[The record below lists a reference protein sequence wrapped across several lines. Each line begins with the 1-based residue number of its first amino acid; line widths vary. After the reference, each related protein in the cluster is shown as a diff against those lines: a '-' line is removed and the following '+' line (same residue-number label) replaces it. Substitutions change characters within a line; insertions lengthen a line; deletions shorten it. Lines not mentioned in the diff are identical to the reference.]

1 MAYQGINTGTS
12 PNSGTGDTLLSG
24 AEKINSN
31 FIELFAAVG
40 LGSTGTGV
48 VTDIF
53 AGDNIGVNTSTG
65 EVTIS
70 VVGLTTSLVGGEDI
84 SIVTNS
90 GVSTI
95 SYVGA
100 ANTTNIRADSLVV
113 SGISTLTSVIIPD
126 DLTVGQTLVDTLTI
140 NAAIGN
146 TVVPEGNN
154 LYDLGFPGIN
164 WKKLHVVN
172 VAASSSVTATTYY
185 GDGSNLTGVSGGG
198 IGTTGSVNTT
208 GIITASAFVG
218 DGSGLTGIAHT
229 TDITRTFLDFDGP
242 QQTQAIKATGAVD
255 KKFAI
260 EVGTAITTATIVA
273 RFEPNKLTLPSG
285 DLACRNI
292 VGTGGTFNGTTNFNI
307 ANVGIL
313 TGAREGLVYKLSAG
327 TGLTFEGSIH
337 GHIGGTVGNEWHS
350 STGTLGIDATVL
362 QTTGSQIILGDK
374 TYTGITTNNKSLQT
388 LESVNALGFTT
399 TTISAGTGINVSG
412 STGNVTISAVGSG
425 DTANVSTNSLV
436 VSGVTTVTNVET
448 SGNILPDNNGSG
460 FVGSPSTRFGVI
472 AGNVGDFSVLSAG
485 PVSSSSSV
493 TASSFFGDG
502 SNLTGLANTERITA
516 ESLVVLGV
524 TTSFGGIVVDRT
536 SVPNN
541 ILTAKLGGVTKAQI
555 IASGNAQFASL
566 TATGTLD
573 VAGGTLV
580 TGVTTSSDG
589 FSSGTGG
596 PVQISVVGTTL
607 TFTVNGVGS
616 TSLTLS

>member
-53 AGDNIGVNTSTG
+53 AGDNIGVNTTTG

-113 SGISTLTSVIIPD
+113 SGISTLNSVIIPD

-172 VAASSSVTATTYY
+172 VGASSSVTAATYY

-229 TDITRTFLDFDGP
+229 TDITRTFLDFDEEEE
-242 QQTQAIKATGAVD
+242 K
-255 KKFAI
+255 
-260 EVGTAITTATIVA
+260 
-273 RFEPNKLTLPSG
+273 
-285 DLACRNI
+285 NI
-292 VGTGGTFNGTTNFNI
+292 VK
-307 ANVGIL
+307 
-313 TGAREGLVYKLSAG
+313 Y
-327 TGLTFEGSIH
+327 
-337 GHIGGTVGNEWHS
+337 
-350 STGTLGIDATVL
+350 
-362 QTTGSQIILGDK
+362 
-374 TYTGITTNNKSLQT
+374 
-388 LESVNALGFTT
+388 
-399 TTISAGTGINVSG
+399 
-412 STGNVTISAVGSG
+412 
-425 DTANVSTNSLV
+425 
-436 VSGVTTVTNVET
+436 
-448 SGNILPDNNGSG
+448 
-460 FVGSPSTRFGVI
+460 
-472 AGNVGDFSVLSAG
+472 
-485 PVSSSSSV
+485 
-493 TASSFFGDG
+493 
-502 SNLTGLANTERITA
+502 
-516 ESLVVLGV
+516 
-524 TTSFGGIVVDRT
+524 
-536 SVPNN
+536 
-541 ILTAKLGGVTKAQI
+541 
-555 IASGNAQFASL
+555 
-566 TATGTLD
+566 
-573 VAGGTLV
+573 
-580 TGVTTSSDG
+580 
-589 FSSGTGG
+589 
-596 PVQISVVGTTL
+596 
-607 TFTVNGVGS
+607 
-616 TSLTLS
+616 

>member
-100 ANTTNIRADSLVV
+100 ANTTNIQADSLVV
-113 SGISTLTSVIIPD
+113 SGISTLTSVNIPD
-126 DLTVGQTLVDTLTI
+126 DLIVGQTLVDTLTI

-198 IGTTGSVNTT
+198 IGTTGSINTT

-218 DGSGLTGIAHT
+218 DGSGITGIAHT

-260 EVGTAITTATIVA
+260 EVGTAKTTASIVA

-285 DLACRNI
+285 DLGCRNI
-292 VGTGGTFNGTTNFNI
+292 VGTGGTFSGTTNFSTANI
-307 ANVGIL
+307 GIV
-313 TGAREGLVYKLSAG
+313 TGSRQGLVYKLISG
-327 TGLTFEGSIH
+327 TGLTFEGQLST
-337 GHIGGTVGNEWHS
+337 HIGGTVGNEYN
-350 STGTLGIDATVL
+350 TNVGTLGIDATVL

-388 LESVNALGFTT
+388 LDSVNALGFTT

-412 STGNVTISAVGSG
+412 STGNVTVSVSPTIDITSL
-425 DTANVSTNSLV
+425 NVSGISTLAGDVTVGVNTLQSFTFNSRVNSSIVPKNNQTYNLGNNSNKWNNAYVNNAVLTV
-436 VSGVTTVTNVET
+436 VSASKV
-448 SGNILPDNNGSG
+448 
-460 FVGSPSTRFGVI
+460 
-472 AGNVGDFSVLSAG
+472 SA
-485 PVSSSSSV
+485 SSS
-493 TASSFFGDG
+493 
-502 SNLTGLANTERITA
+502 I
-516 ESLVVLGV
+516 
-524 TTSFGGIVVDRT
+524 
-536 SVPNN
+536 
-541 ILTAKLGGVTKAQI
+541 
-555 IASGNAQFASL
+555 
-566 TATGTLD
+566 TATG
-573 VAGGTLV
+573 
-580 TGVTTSSDG
+580 G
-589 FSSGTGG
+589 FTSGTGT
-596 PVQISVVGTTL
+596 PVKISVVGSTL
-607 TFTVNGVGS
+607 TFTVDGIGS